1 MASPR
6 NRDGV
11 TSAEKRRP
19 SRSSQNGGTLPVHVN
34 EVDESNGVTRRI
46 KPAGE
51 SGRSGVDP
59 WHFLRI
65 IFRSS
70 SKASRLCNLLW
81 PLVPAAIA
89 VRYALPESKTSHLII
104 FVLAYLAMIP
114 CANLIGFAGQELARK
129 VPHVWGVLIETTY
142 GPYYGCQGVP

>member
-1 MASPR
+1 MSRNEIMAP
-6 NRDGV
+6 
-11 TSAEKRRP
+11 AEKRRT
-19 SRSSQNGGTLPVHVN
+19 SRASQRNDSLPVHAKD
-34 EVDESNGVTRRI
+34 VDTSNGVTKRI

-59 WHFLRI
+59 LHFLRI
-65 IFRSS
+65 IVRSS
-70 SKASRLCNLLW
+70 SKASKLCNLLW

-89 VRYALPESKTSHLII
+89 VRYTLSDTPRNHLII
-104 FVLAYLAMIP
+104 FVLTYLSMIP

-142 GPYYGCQGVP
+142 VALS